1 MRNTI
6 WSITS
11 TVKPMIQVT
20 SWTPRYPYLQRF
32 IKHPESAEALAQ
44 LTDEMRN
51 VFQFYDSK
59 IKYEIR
65 IADIIASAYFRRF
78 VKNEI
83 SLSDAI
89 QMIGSQRVIKNNQQ
103 FTLDGFVDAKNPN
116 SRNPYTNKIDGVTMD
131 ELRSKYK

>member
-1 MRNTI
+1 MR
-6 WSITS
+6 
-11 TVKPMIQVT
+11 
-20 SWTPRYPYLQRF
+20 Y
-32 IKHPESAEALAQ
+32 ESAEALAQ

-103 FTLDGFVDAKNPN
+103 FTLDGFVDVKNPN
-116 SRNPYTNKIDGVTMD
+116 SRNSYTNKIDGVTMD

>member
-1 MRNTI
+1 MDTKAPLF
-6 WSITS
+6 TE
-11 TVKPMIQVT
+11 V
-20 SWTPRYPYLQRF
+20 L
-32 IKHPESAEALAQ
+32 KHPESAEALVQ

-65 IADIIASAYFRRF
+65 IADIIASAYFWRF

-103 FTLDGFVDAKNPN
+103 FTLYGFVDAKNPN
-116 SRNPYTNKIDGVTMD
+116 SRSPYTDKIDGVTMD

>member
-83 SLSDAI
+83 NLSDTI
-89 QMIGSQRVIKNNQQ
+89 QMTTQIGRASCRERV
-103 FTLDGFVDAKNPN
+103 
-116 SRNPYTNKIDGVTMD
+116 
-131 ELRSKYK
+131 

>member
-1 MRNTI
+1 
-6 WSITS
+6 
-11 TVKPMIQVT
+11 MIQVT

-83 SLSDAI
+83 SLGADVGRHGELPVLDLGHDVLLLCDAGGPR
-89 QMIGSQRVIKNNQQ
+89 Q
-103 FTLDGFVDAKNPN
+103 
-116 SRNPYTNKIDGVTMD
+116 
-131 ELRSKYK
+131 ELYSLALLAAHAERL